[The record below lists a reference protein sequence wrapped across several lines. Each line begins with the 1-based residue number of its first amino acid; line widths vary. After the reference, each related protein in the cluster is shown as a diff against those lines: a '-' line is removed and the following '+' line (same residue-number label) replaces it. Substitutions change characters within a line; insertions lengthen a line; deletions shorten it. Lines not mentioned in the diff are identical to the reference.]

1 LLSEFHIESMYNKV
15 HLCNRDL
22 LVTKH
27 LGYYALLKLITLV
40 LIFLLIVVRY
50 ENKEYYFYAVVI
62 LFLTSLEHLIY
73 SLVQDRKDKGY

>member
-1 LLSEFHIESMYNKV
+1 
-15 HLCNRDL
+15 
-22 LVTKH
+22 VTKH

-62 LFLTSLEHLIY
+62 TFLTSLEHLIY
-73 SLVQDRKDKGY
+73 SIVRDRRDKGN

>member
-1 LLSEFHIESMYNKV
+1 MYNKV

-62 LFLTSLEHLIY
+62 TFLPKASFTLFFKVSIPSLTTGKTFLPSL
-73 SLVQDRKDKGY
+73 

>member
-1 LLSEFHIESMYNKV
+1 M
-15 HLCNRDL
+15 
-22 LVTKH
+22 TKH

-62 LFLTSLEHLIY
+62 TFLTSLEHLIY
-73 SLVQDRKDKGY
+73 SIVRDRRDKGN

>member
-1 LLSEFHIESMYNKV
+1 MYNKV

-27 LGYYALLKLITLV
+27 IGYYALLKLITLL

-50 ENKEYYFYAVVI
+50 EYKVYCFYAVVI
-62 LFLTSLEHLIY
+62 TFLTSLEHLIY
-73 SLVQDRKDKGY
+73 SIVLDRRDKGN